1 MLPDEERKLVEAS
14 PQKHPGSPG
23 FEEAMPPL
31 SWESYNVLAPAALGM
46 ALAATVA
53 SVVVEAARWT
63 TGLSQD
69 GGLTMVVSSALLCAL
84 FLSTLFVRR
93 YSKRFVSTS
102 TFLAVHAAGLC
113 SLLLAVT
120 GFAGMEVPG
129 IAELALNVGVTVGS
143 TWLQFYWMR
152 KLRGVSAQA
161 AVMVVFCALGLSEL
175 LTFALSLVD
184 ESVVALIAVG
194 LTFAQ
199 FAVIRASRRMDVPSD
214 LFPGV
219 AQSYFG
225 TDPEHFSNRS
235 FLAVAAMG
243 IWLISIPL
251 GMGRG
256 FPAGNAI
263 GMSFVPRL
271 LVLLFV
277 LVVSALW
284 VRHGLRSRMT
294 ALTTSIWVAMELLL
308 ALGAIFFAIWPH
320 TISIGASF
328 VMAAALVLNAFVWYL
343 TIAFISFGWRDP
355 FYYTSAAWIAVNVL
369 TVVGMKVDTLITQV
383 FPDNTPVIISIM
395 SLFTL
400 IGAQL
405 VFTRLLSSPSEQRE
419 ARERELQ
426 AQARTEAAAAVDASD
441 AAGDSPDQ
449 AGEKDGAKAA
459 VFTLDS
465 IRRVPLMGVLAIAEP
480 KDVPMVSSTP
490 DTHIPTAVIA
500 MGQRFGLT
508 GREIEVITLYALGH
522 TQQRVSEELQL
533 STSTVHTHIKHVYEK
548 TDLHSRQEI
557 LDYINEY
564 ES

>member
-1 MLPDEERKLVEAS
+1 MEAS
-14 PQKHPGSPG
+14 SQKHT
-23 FEEAMPPL
+23 EAVNAARAMPPL
-31 SWESYNVLAPAALGM
+31 SWGAYKTLAPSALGL
-46 ALAATVA
+46 ALAATVV
-53 SVVVEAARWT
+53 SVEVEGARWT
-63 TGLSQD
+63 TGLSMD
-69 GGLTMVVSSALLCAL
+69 GGLTMVVAGALLCAL
-84 FLSTLFVRR
+84 FLSTLFVKR
-93 YSKRFVSTS
+93 YSKRFVSMS
-102 TFLAVHAAGLC
+102 TFLAVHVSGLC
-113 SLLLAVT
+113 SLGLAVT
-120 GFAGMEVPG
+120 GLAGLQLPELG
-129 IAELALNVGVTVGS
+129 SLALGVGVTVGS

-161 AVMVVFCALGLSEL
+161 AVMVVFTALGLSEL
-175 LTFALSLVD
+175 LTFALSLID
-184 ESVVALIAVG
+184 APVVALVAVG
-194 LTFAQ
+194 MTFAQ

-243 IWLISIPL
+243 IWLISIPM

-263 GMSFVPRL
+263 GMSFVPRF

-284 VRHGLRSRMT
+284 VRHGLRSRMS

-308 ALGAIFFAIWPH
+308 ALGAVFFAIWPH
-320 TISIGASF
+320 TVSIGASF

-369 TVVGMKVDTLITQV
+369 TVAGMKVDTLITQV

-419 ARERELQ
+419 ARERELK
-426 AQARTEAAAAVDASD
+426 AQAAAQAAQSSSDSAAAD
-441 AAGDSPDQ
+441 AAQ
-449 AGEKDGAKAA
+449 AGEEGGAKAP

-480 KDVPMVSSTP
+480 KDVPMVSNTP
-490 DTHIPTAVIA
+490 DTSIPAAVIA